1 MDAAPLP
8 STRPSR
14 SPLATARRRSVLGA
28 GLVLP
33 ALALGLAACGDE
45 GSAAQPDLR
54 AEVDREPAGPA
65 EEIAA
70 AVLPFTARLLAAA
83 DREAVNLVCSPL
95 SAQIALTMAALGAAG
110 STREQMEQVLG
121 GDAVTIAA
129 AANTLDQV
137 LAAVGEEE
145 REEDDP
151 DAAEPA
157 VASLAC
163 ATWAQEG
170 FDAGQDYLD
179 ALARWF
185 GSGVWTADFTADGPR
200 EKARTRIND
209 WVEEETAGLIE
220 ELVPKGMLTE
230 ATRLVLVNTLHLK
243 AAWPSPLTLEDGRFT
258 LEGGEEVTTPMLHG
272 DARGWYEDELCT
284 ATALPTEGDDLGL
297 ALVRPAGTAQELLD
311 AWAEVADGAA
321 DPAAEGLGAV
331 LAGIRDSSDT
341 VALTVPTIDLGWE
354 GDLVPVLQELGMD
367 APFTEDADF
376 TGITGEERLRISGVV
391 QKAVITV
398 DEEGMEAAAATAVG
412 VDSASAPVEP
422 KELVIDAPY
431 VLVAFETSTGAPLVA
446 GRVGDPRATR

>member
-8 STRPSR
+8 SARSSR
-14 SPLATARRRSVLGA
+14 SPFALARRRSVLGA
-28 GLVLP
+28 GIVLP
-33 ALALGLAACGDE
+33 TLALGLAACGDE

-65 EEIAA
+65 GEVAA

-110 STREQMEQVLG
+110 TTREQMEQVLG
-121 GDAVTIAA
+121 GDAETLAA

-137 LAAVGEEE
+137 LAAVGQEE

-157 VASLAC
+157 LASLAC

-170 FDAGQDYLD
+170 FDVGQDYLD

-200 EKARTRIND
+200 EQARTRIND
-209 WVEEETAGLIE
+209 WVQEETAGLVE
-220 ELVPKGMLTE
+220 ELVPQGMLTE

-284 ATALPTEGDDLGL
+284 ATALPAAGDDLGL
-297 ALVRPAGTAQELLD
+297 ALVRPAGTAQELLV

-331 LAGIRDSSDT
+331 LAGIRDSSET
-341 VALTVPTIDLGWE
+341 VALTVPTIDLGWD

-367 APFTEDADF
+367 APFTDDADF
-376 TGITGEERLRISGVV
+376 TGITGEERLRITGVV

-398 DEEGMEAAAATAVG
+398 DEEGMEAAAATAVSVG
-412 VDSASAPVEP
+412 ATSAPAEP

-431 VLVAFETSTGAPLVA
+431 VIVAFETSTGAPLVA